1 MTPGVQPPKMRKAVK
16 ASVARQP
23 KQSHKTSMA
32 NLVHKSEQEK
42 VNKFMKEEIKTLRK
56 AQTTKVSRAAK
67 TLLAN
72 LALPSD
78 AQPVRIGSSLG
89 SDPTALAR
97 PKARYTVNYPNGA
110 GVFDVPQTSSPS
122 FLFRDPLRSLVHV
135 ASTTASD
142 DFNTYVAD
150 AQLDVPNCTDDI
162 YPRYLTPFVDQ
173 LDLNNSY
180 HGPNLYCGILG
191 ESDIFRWFPVSK
203 GQQVS
208 VSVLDPAPAIGVL
221 SLQLFKLEGK
231 TPKLIETLTF
241 PALPSSVFAAIGA
254 SGSGYYAVRFNVSMA
269 PISGAPAPLNVKITL
284 TSTSVPTLWAHK
296 ASPGIED
303 NLANIKTF
311 SVLGASLMYTNT
323 ASPLNRQGKIVAREL
338 PAKSNWLDYLNFDQ
352 VANLSLA
359 EVKDAPE
366 GMYAFTRP
374 NAGTFGSFKTLVYDA
389 TDEVEE
395 YLYTILPD
403 EPFVI
408 IHASVATTAGQDGY
422 LTLNQSIEYTSTSQ
436 WIEQKIG
443 EMSNDDVKI
452 ALRLL
457 SSMPQFH
464 ENPLHFDDVWSWIKD
479 TASNV
484 WSAVKD
490 VAPYVAA
497 VAPLLL

>member
-1 MTPGVQPPKMRKAVK
+1 MTPGVQPQKTRKAVK
-16 ASVARQP
+16 AYVARQP
-23 KQSHKTSMA
+23 KQSHQTSIA

-42 VNKFMKEEIKTLRK
+42 VNNKMKAEIKALRK
-56 AQTTKVSRAAK
+56 SQASKVSRAAK

-97 PKARYTVNYPNGA
+97 PRARYTVNYPVGST
-110 GVFDVPQTSSPS
+110 FDVPQTSSPS
-122 FLFRDPLRSLVHV
+122 FLFRDPLRSLIHV
-135 ASTTASD
+135 VSSPTPDLNS
-142 DFNTYVAD
+142 YIAD
-150 AQLDVPNCTDDI
+150 AEVDIPNCTDDV
-162 YPRYLTPFVDQ
+162 YPRYLTPYVDQ
-173 LDLNNSY
+173 LDLSNSY
-180 HGPNLYCGILG
+180 HGPNLYCGVLG
-191 ESDIFRWFPVSK
+191 ESDNFRWFPLST
-203 GQQVS
+203 GQS
-208 VSVLDPAPAIGVL
+208 LTISVLSPGLGIGVL
-221 SLQLFKLEGK
+221 SAQLFQLEGK
-231 TPKLIETLTF
+231 TPKMIETLVF
-241 PALPSSVFAAIGA
+241 AGLPSAVIANIGS
-254 SGSGYYAVRFNVSMA
+254 SGPGYYAVRFNVSMA
-269 PISGAPAPLNVKITL
+269 PTPGAPAPMNVKLVIT
-284 TSTSVPTLWAHK
+284 SSAVSNVWAHK

-303 NLANIKTF
+303 NLANIKTY
-311 SVLGASLMYTNT
+311 SVLGSSLMYTNT

-338 PAKSNWLDYLNFDQ
+338 PSKSNWLDYLNFDQ

-359 EVKDAPE
+359 EVRDAPE

-374 NAGTFGSFKTLVYDA
+374 SAGTFGNFKTLVYDA
-389 TDEVEE
+389 TDENEE

-408 IHASVATTAGQDGY
+408 IHASVSTTAGQDGY
-422 LTLNQSIEYTSTSQ
+422 LTINQSIEYTSTSQ
-436 WIEQKIG
+436 WIEQKVG
-443 EMSNDDVKI
+443 EMSNDDVKV

-484 WSAVKD
+484 WGAIKD